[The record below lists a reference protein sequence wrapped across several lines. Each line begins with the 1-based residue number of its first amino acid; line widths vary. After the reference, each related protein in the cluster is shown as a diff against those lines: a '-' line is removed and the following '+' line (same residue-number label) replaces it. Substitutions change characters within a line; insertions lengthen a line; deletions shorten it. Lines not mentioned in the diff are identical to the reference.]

1 MTRML
6 FHQKLLWFLS
16 SFSPCWT
23 CQSIWSSCMWTTLVV
38 STCCGEL
45 GLCQYDEDDDDD
57 AGLNVLRCQDDILGT
72 VCWYC
77 LTTTFVHPTPPSPVP
92 VKLGQRWMTH
102 QSMENVVT
110 YHSSEHGK
118 CGALIIHQSME
129 NVVTYHS
136 PEHGKCGHLS
146 LTRAWK
152 MWSLITQGCL
162 VVVFQHE
169 VCYLAVS
176 DCSDVFLCVCVWN
189 ATVQLARLGWTCSSL
204 VAMTAVKVC
213 CETLVCTWLGWVG
226 CTVH

>member
-45 GLCQYDEDDDDD
+45 GLCQYDEDDDDDDD

-152 MWSLITQGCL
+152 MWSLITHQSMENVVTYHSGLFGCCFSAWSVL
-162 VVVFQHE
+162 FSCQWLQWCVF
-169 VCYLAVS
+169 V
-176 DCSDVFLCVCVWN
+176 CVCVC
-189 ATVQLARLGWTCSSL
+189 VCVCEMLLCS
-204 VAMTAVKVC
+204 
-213 CETLVCTWLGWVG
+213 WLGWVG
-226 CTVH
+226 RVVH